1 MNQDIDILVG
11 YLSIPNSYTILQPTF
26 PYWEGSYEVTPATYQ
41 QKELNVKNKSMKQN
55 LKVQKIPQF
64 IVSNDQGGA
73 TLIIGEEY
81 YQEV

>member
-26 PYWEGSYEVTPATYQ
+26 PYWQGPYEITPATYYQ
-41 QKELNVKNKSMKQN
+41 QVLEVKNKSMKQN
-55 LKVQKIPQF
+55 IKVPKIPQF
-64 IVSNDQGGA
+64 LVSNDEGGN

>member
-11 YLSIPNSYTILQPTF
+11 YLSIPNSYTILQPTL
-26 PYWEGSYEVTPATYQ
+26 PYWQGAYEVTPATYQ
-41 QKELNVKNKSMKQN
+41 QQELEVKNKSMKQN
-55 LKVQKIPQF
+55 LKIQKIPQF
-64 IVSNDQGGA
+64 IVSNDEGGN